1 MEINL
6 LDIPVFYIN
15 MKQDV
20 EKNKYLSE
28 KLSELGF
35 KNVTRIEATIAS
47 PGIVGLSRSQHEAL
61 SKIPAP
67 FIVMEDDCDPIS
79 FTPVIK
85 VPEDADAV
93 YLGNS
98 PWARMNSHHGFFLQ
112 STPVDGY
119 KGTHRIYNMLSS
131 HAILYLTDS
140 YVDICKR
147 TTYYC
152 GYVSN
157 TVPMDVPFADI
168 QKWYNVYAFTKPH
181 FGQKEYG
188 SQMSNAPKW
197 TRQRIGT
204 YQTRE
209 CLTPSTKYF
218 HPYKII

>member
-15 MKQDV
+15 MKQDI
-20 EKNKYLSE
+20 EKDKYLSG

-35 KNVTRIEATIAS
+35 KNVTRIEATIAK

-79 FTPVIK
+79 FTPVIR
-85 VPEDADAV
+85 VPDDADAV

-98 PWARMNSHHGFFLQ
+98 PWAMMNSHVGFYLQ
-112 STPVDGY
+112 TTPVEGY
-119 KGTHRIYNMLSS
+119 RNTHRIYNMLSS

-140 YVDICKR
+140 YVEICKR

-152 GYVSN
+152 GYVSKD
-157 TVPMDVPFADI
+157 VPMDIPFAEI
-168 QKWYNVYAFTKPH
+168 QKWYNIYAFTKPH

-188 SQMSNAPKW
+188 TQMSNAPEW
-197 TRQRIGT
+197 TRGKLGSYKT
-204 YQTRE
+204 SE
-209 CLTPSTKYF
+209 CMNPIPKTF
-218 HPYKII
+218 RPYKII